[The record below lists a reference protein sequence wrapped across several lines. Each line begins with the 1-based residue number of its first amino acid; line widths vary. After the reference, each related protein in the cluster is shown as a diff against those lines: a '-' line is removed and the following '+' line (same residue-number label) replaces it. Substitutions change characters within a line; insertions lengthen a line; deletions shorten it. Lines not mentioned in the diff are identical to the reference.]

1 MFADALTQYDAERNR
16 LNLNVRFNLIHHP
29 LSNLYVVWNE
39 QRFTTDASLDFPN
52 GAPLPGRSIT
62 VKLTHMLAL

>member
-1 MFADALTQYDAERNR
+1 
-16 LNLNVRFNLIHHP
+16 
-29 LSNLYVVWNE
+29 VVWNE